1 MKARSALKNFILWV
15 SLAIIVNIVIY
26 ITWGNEPALE
36 FLGGYII
43 ELSLSVDNLFLF
55 LIIFTSFNIPIS
67 YQKRVLTYGI
77 IGAVI

>member
-26 ITWGNEPALE
+26 ITLGNEPALE

-43 ELSLSVDNLFLF
+43 ELSLSVDNLFL
-55 LIIFTSFNIPIS
+55 LI
-67 YQKRVLTYGI
+67 YQYLIKNEYLLMVL
-77 IGAVI
+77 